1 MLAHR
6 PRIAVVHDWL
16 TADGGAERVLSH
28 LLHML
33 PWADLYT
40 LIDDGTCLSGELRQ
54 QHSIKSSFLQLLP
67 GITRYYR
74 ATAPLMPLAVESL
87 KLEPY
92 DLVISSSW
100 AFAHGALAPADAPH
114 LAYIHSPMRWAWDM
128 EDEYLA
134 QSGLAPPLHW
144 ATKHLLKKL
153 RSWDR
158 LASKRPQSLIANSRF
173 VAARIQRC
181 WGRESSVIY
190 PPVAPL
196 AKIEPTI
203 ISRHNAYI
211 CVSRLVPFK
220 RVDVWIDA
228 FRQLPQRQLMVI
240 GDGPERKRLMRYAG
254 PNVHFLGFI
263 PDHELVGLLVGAR
276 GFLQAS
282 QEDFGIA
289 VLEAQSCG
297 IPVLAYAAG
306 GAKETIQ
313 NVDQK
318 HPTGLLFD
326 SLNPQ
331 EVAATIEQF
340 EQYDFR
346 PEDCRANAMRF
357 SPEVFRRQIREAIG
371 ALGFRLPEQNSHRS
385 R

>member
-1 MLAHR
+1 MLAYR

-40 LIDDGTCLSGELRQ
+40 LIDDGTCLSRKLRQ
-54 QHSIKSSFLQLLP
+54 QHSIKRSFLQLLP

-87 KLEPY
+87 KLAPY

-100 AFAHGALAPADAPH
+100 AFAHGALAPANASH

-134 QSGLAPPLHW
+134 QSGLPSSLSW
-144 ATKHLLKKL
+144 AAKRLLEKL
-153 RSWDR
+153 RNWDR

-181 WGRESSVIY
+181 WGRESTIIY

-196 AKIEPTI
+196 AKFDSTT

-211 CVSRLVPFK
+211 CVSRLVSFK
-220 RVDVWIDA
+220 RVDVWVDA
-228 FRQLPQRQLMVI
+228 FRQLPQRQLLVI
-240 GDGPERKRLMRYAG
+240 GDGPERKRLMRRAG
-254 PNVHFLGFI
+254 SNVHFLGFI
-263 PDHELVGLLVGAR
+263 SDHELAKLLAGAR

-282 QEDFGIA
+282 KEDFGIA

-297 IPVLAYAAG
+297 VPVLAYAAG
-306 GAKETIQ
+306 GAQETIQ
-313 NVDQK
+313 TVDQK

-326 SLNPQ
+326 SLNPK

-357 SPEVFRRQIREAIG
+357 SPEIFCQKIKEEIE
-371 ALGFRLPEQNSHRS
+371 ALGFRLP
-385 R
+385 